1 MIFNRLL
8 LVKLKSKIM
17 KKIILGLVLSV
28 VLYSCTKSPEEQAK
42 SNISEYLKKNM
53 DDPSSYESVEFGK
66 LDTLHTSF
74 SESKEGIELET
85 KESKLSDQME
95 VLSAEIDHTESIS
108 RLTDIQKESDEIT
121 KKRKEINDILQNKI
135 ISYKG
140 AVNGYSMT
148 HKFRGKNKLGAKILN
163 EINFLLD
170 TKLVVQGEAQ

>member
-1 MIFNRLL
+1 
-8 LVKLKSKIM
+8 M

-28 VLYSCTKSPEEQAK
+28 VLCSCTKSPEEQAK

-85 KESKLSDQME
+85 KDSKLGDRVTE
-95 VLSAEIDHTESIS
+95 LSNKLDLPD
-108 RLTDIQKESDEIT
+108 LTLNDIKNIQKENEQIT
-121 KKRKEINDILQNKI
+121 KDRLAINDIIAKKTLT
-135 ISYKG
+135 YKG
-140 AVNGYSMT
+140 SVNGYSMT

-170 TKLVVQGEAQ
+170 TKLVVLGESQ